1 MCYCSI
7 NAHFTNYD
15 QYLSILYS
23 LKSNTEQLISS
34 CTYAKKLTQLSQLTC
49 IIHVRYNCTYTLYV
63 FLMCMCLYLQQ
74 LDSLDFHY

>member
-49 IIHVRYNCTYTLYV
+49 IIHVQYNCTYTLHV
-63 FLMCMCLYLQQ
+63 FLMCLYLQQ

>member
-15 QYLSILYS
+15 QYLSILYA

-49 IIHVRYNCTYTLYV
+49 IIHVQYNCTYTLHV